1 MKRQIVYLAIA
12 SFVFCMSFSA
22 CSKGKDEE
30 PGKGTIEK
38 MTDRAAESATK
49 KSKTPIDKARTLQDK
64 ENERVKAME
73 EDLKKQ

>member
-12 SFVFCMSFSA
+12 SIVFSMSFPA
-22 CSKGKDEE
+22 CSKGKDTESKK
-30 PGKGTIEK
+30 GKIDA

-49 KSKTPIDKARTLQDK
+49 KIKTPIDKARTLQEK